1 MANNKAPRGKE
12 FRAALDEV
20 EAIAIEMRSAILAN
34 DRPKYWKLHARLGVL
49 VAPILESTDMPEEF

>member
-1 MANNKAPRGKE
+1 MANKNAPRGKDI
-12 FRAALDEV
+12 RNALDEI

-34 DRPKYWKLHARLGVL
+34 DRAKYWKLHARLGVL